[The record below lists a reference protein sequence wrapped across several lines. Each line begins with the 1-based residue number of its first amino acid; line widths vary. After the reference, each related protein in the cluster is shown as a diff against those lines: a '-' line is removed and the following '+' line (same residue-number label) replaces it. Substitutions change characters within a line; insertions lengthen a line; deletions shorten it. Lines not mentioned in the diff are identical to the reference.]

1 MKLDYDNDPAKQTD
15 DPKSN
20 PAHIARFPK
29 GYQRNEEAERRKDGL
44 AEKIAA
50 DAENA
55 GSINSDALKP
65 EREILHHLDPHTGDW
80 PISNRQ
86 PGRYYIGVHK
96 DNISINNARLRGFQ
110 PVQGDDPEGVEFKG
124 ADCAGGSSLRGCGD
138 VLLYWCPAEIRQDWE
153 EANIRKGIAVGA
165 IDIEEGPEMQW
176 ADEAND
182 PRSVTRQLGAMAHAR
197 RNDPKLQQ
205 TIFRGTAG
213 QIERLNQGI
222 REGNLP
228 NFEMQMRRPTVG

>member
-1 MKLDYDNDPAKQTD
+1 MANEYDNSPSKQAD
-15 DPKSN
+15 DPKTN
-20 PAHIARFPK
+20 PNHIGRYPRGFARD
-29 GYQRNEEAERRKDGL
+29 EEARKREDRL
-44 AEKIAA
+44 AEKIAR
-50 DAENA
+50 DSENA
-55 GSINSDALKP
+55 GSISPDALKP
-65 EREILHHLDPHTGDW
+65 EREILHHLDPRTGNW

-110 PVQGDDPEGVEFKG
+110 PVQGDDPEAVEFKG

-138 VLLYWCPAEIRQDWE
+138 VLLYWCPDDVRQDWE
-153 EANIRKGIAVGA
+153 EAQIRTAIAVGA
-165 IDIEEGPEMQW
+165 IDIDEGPEAAW

-182 PRSVTRQLGAMAHAR
+182 PRSIARKLGAMAHAR
-197 RNDPKLQQ
+197 RTDPKMQS

-228 NFEMQMRRPTVG
+228 NFEQQMRRP